1 MICDTIKSLRENAN
15 LSQAALA
22 KILGVTR
29 SSVNAWEMG
38 LSIPTAQY
46 IVELA
51 RVFAV
56 SSDYILGIVK
66 NEAIYIDDLTTEEKQ
81 VLYFLVEYFRKQK

>member
-46 IVELA
+46 IVELS
-51 RVFAV
+51 RIFSV
-56 SSDYILGIVK
+56 SSDFILGIVK
-66 NEAIYIDDLTTEEKQ
+66 KEAIYVDDLTTEEKQ
-81 VLYFLVEYFRKQK
+81 LLYSLVEYFRKPK

>member
-46 IVELA
+46 IVELS
-51 RVFAV
+51 RIFSV

-66 NEAIYIDDLTTEEKQ
+66 KEAIYVDDLTTEEKQ
-81 VLYFLVEYFRKQK
+81 LLYSLVEYFRKPK

>member
-29 SSVNAWEMG
+29 SSVNAWEIG

-46 IVELA
+46 IVELS
-51 RVFAV
+51 RIFSV

-66 NEAIYIDDLTTEEKQ
+66 KEAIYVDDLTTEEKQ
-81 VLYFLVEYFRKQK
+81 LLYSLVEYFRKPK

>member
-56 SSDYILGIVK
+56 STDYILGIVK
-66 NEAIYIDDLTTEEKQ
+66 NEAIFIDDLSPDQKKI
-81 VLYFLVEYFRKQK
+81 VYSLIEYFKRNK

>member
-29 SSVNAWEMG
+29 SSVNAWDMG

-46 IVELA
+46 IVELS
-51 RVFAV
+51 RIFSV

-66 NEAIYIDDLTTEEKQ
+66 KEAIYVDDLTTEEKQ
-81 VLYFLVEYFRKQK
+81 LLYSLVEYFRKPK